1 VDEAAE
7 AGLPVSAHSNRARKT
22 KEQARVT
29 AKRGIRV
36 AGNMCLGKVAFVNRR
51 VAEAK
56 VEKDGLN
63 MKPYPCRICRR
74 WHLATKR

>member
-1 VDEAAE
+1 M
-7 AGLPVSAHSNRARKT
+7 
-22 KEQARVT
+22 T